1 MNKTMN
7 KNKTSDFDLLFNN
20 QFEKLQ
26 IDNHGV
32 ISYSNDGKFKLRRK
46 TGLDYSF
53 PRPTMM
59 SDSSKNRCF
68 HRDNIAKRTLSRS
81 ASAGTIKTLL
91 NTENHEVLTRTRSYT
106 ARPPLRVAPD
116 LERVE
121 ESRAKEFTHE
131 WLENNSDSKKECRYK
146 SINENRL
153 QARRKQQL
161 VRSSS
166 LPV

>member
-46 TGLDYSF
+46 TSLDYCF

-68 HRDNIAKRTLSRS
+68 HRDNIAERTLSRS
-81 ASAGTIKTLL
+81 ASAGTIKTLV